1 MLHQGHYLETR
12 QHQTTA
18 HLAQTMTFLQM
29 SAQELEAALLH
40 ELNQNPALELVE
52 ELRCPQCG
60 KRLTRVPCSACAA
73 PRADEEP
80 LVYLTPRQSSF
91 NGSLSGEE
99 LPDDFEVRSVERLDE
114 HILRQIAPALAVSE
128 RPIAAY
134 LLARLD
140 DDGLLPE
147 PPVEA
152 ALYLHVSLAAVE
164 RVLTLIQHADPV
176 GVGAQTPTESLLLQL
191 ETLAERAPTGLVNVA
206 RRIIQEQFE
215 LLGRPDHTRLAKL
228 LRVPANLV
236 AEAAHFIQRNLTP
249 YPARASW
256 GDGKSRVGEN
266 TYYEPDISIFTSRQ
280 PNSRALTVEIVS
292 PLAGWLRVNPQLKA
306 AASECASEE
315 ERAKWLQ
322 TVERAGL
329 IAKCLQQR
337 NHTLR
342 RLMEMIATE
351 QRNFIIGG
359 DGDLRPFTRAR
370 VALAL
375 GVHESTV
382 SRAVAGKSVA
392 LPSGRIVPLSK
403 FFDRSLSVRDRVRAI
418 VEAES
423 KPLTDDE
430 IADRLAEA
438 GLQVA
443 RRTVAKYRNMLGI
456 LPANL
461 RAASVR
467 AESKTNGRARKL
479 KTQPI
484 THSLALAVS

>member
-1 MLHQGHYLETR
+1 MLQQGHYLETR

-29 SAQELEAALLH
+29 SAQELEAALLQA
-40 ELNQNPALELVE
+40 LNQNPALELVE

-60 KRLTRVPCSACAA
+60 KRLTCVPCPACAA
-73 PRADEEP
+73 PRADDQP
-80 LVYLTPRQSSF
+80 LVYLTPRQSNF
-91 NGSLSGEE
+91 GGNLGGEE

-114 HILRQIAPALAVSE
+114 HILRQIAPALEMNE

-152 ALYLHVSLAAVE
+152 ALYLHVPLAAVE
-164 RVLTLIQHADPV
+164 RVLKLIQHADPM
-176 GVGAQTPTESLLLQL
+176 GVGAQSPTESLLLQL
-191 ETLAERAPTGLVNVA
+191 DVLAERAPSGIVNVA

-215 LLGRPDHTRLAKL
+215 LLGRHDHTRLARL

-249 YPARASW
+249 YPARAAW
-256 GDGKSRVGEN
+256 GEGKGRTGEN

-306 AASECASEE
+306 AVSECASEE
-315 ERAKWLQ
+315 DRAKWMQ
-322 TVERAGL
+322 TVERASL

-351 QRNFIIGG
+351 QRNFIVGG

-370 VALAL
+370 VAVAL
-375 GVHESTV
+375 GVHESTI

-392 LPSGRIVPLSK
+392 LPSGRIVPLAK

-418 VEAES
+418 VEAEG

-430 IADRLAEA
+430 IADRLAAA

-461 RAASVR
+461 RAAPN
-467 AESKTNGRARKL
+467 KNNGRARKI
-479 KTQPI
+479 KVQPVS
-484 THSLALAVS
+484 HALPVLSAS